1 MERRLVR
8 GIALL
13 FVLLLAGCSGGEAGR
28 WIGAENKIVSVENKP
43 YQVSWLRDASGID
56 MRGAQVTP
64 IVNMPDP
71 VIERR
76 RNTEAAMIVG
86 TSLCGG
92 KASVVN
98 EMKEDDIF
106 YTRVKCG

>member
-8 GIALL
+8 GVALL

-56 MRGAQVTP
+56 MRAHRSRPSSSCP
-64 IVNMPDP
+64 I
-71 VIERR
+71 
-76 RNTEAAMIVG
+76 
-86 TSLCGG
+86 L
-92 KASVVN
+92 
-98 EMKEDDIF
+98 
-106 YTRVKCG
+106 